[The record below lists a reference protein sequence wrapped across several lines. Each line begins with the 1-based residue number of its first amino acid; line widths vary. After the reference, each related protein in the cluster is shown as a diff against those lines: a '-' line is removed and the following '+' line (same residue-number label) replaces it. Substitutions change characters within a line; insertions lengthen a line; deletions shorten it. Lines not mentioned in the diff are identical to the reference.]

1 VHFDVYKESSEPLQP
16 LQPLHD
22 PNSSL
27 QKPITEAHLAP
38 LPSSNLPNLLQ
49 SSGTNE
55 PMNLSRNQND
65 KNQVGPCEEKT
76 ATSKPWISTD
86 NIPTRSNTALP
97 KLFFGGIPD
106 TISERDLGEYLLD
119 LCEGLGCVGRVIN
132 LDMNTG
138 RGFAFVTFNNEDAS
152 KAILLSRYVSS
163 AVQTTRRR
171 YFAVR
176 HLYIRALPSNLLSA
190 QQPSHLLLTCLSHL
204 PVSRAYLTR
213 PLTHSPPLA
222 PPYVRF
228 HTVRGQQIEVK
239 QTREQGVHHPDSVNH
254 CEISKYFMGGIH
266 PRCTSQ
272 DIRAHFSTLGI
283 SIDKAQVMTKEG
295 KSR

>member
-1 VHFDVYKESSEPLQP
+1 MD
-16 LQPLHD
+16 
-22 PNSSL
+22 
-27 QKPITEAHLAP
+27 
-38 LPSSNLPNLLQ
+38 
-49 SSGTNE
+49 
-55 PMNLSRNQND
+55 LSRNQND
-65 KNQVGPCEEKT
+65 KNQGGPCGKKT

-171 YFAVR
+171 YFTQ
-176 HLYIRALPSNLLSA
+176 LCDIYIYEQCPRTYS
-190 QQPSHLLLTCLSHL
+190 QPSSRPTFFSPACLTCLSHL
-204 PVSRAYLTR
+204 PVSRACLTR
-213 PLTHSPPLA
+213 PLTHSLPLA

>member
-1 VHFDVYKESSEPLQP
+1 MD
-16 LQPLHD
+16 
-22 PNSSL
+22 
-27 QKPITEAHLAP
+27 
-38 LPSSNLPNLLQ
+38 
-49 SSGTNE
+49 
-55 PMNLSRNQND
+55 LSRNQND
-65 KNQVGPCEEKT
+65 KNQGGPSGEKT

-171 YFAVR
+171 YFTQLCDN
-176 HLYIRALPSNLLSA
+176 LYIRAMPSNLLSA
-190 QQPSHLLLTCLSHL
+190 QQPSHLLLTRLSHL
-204 PVSRAYLTR
+204 PVSPACLTCMSHAPVSPVLSLTLR
-213 PLTHSPPLA
+213 PLRPPTSGSTPFEANKL
-222 PPYVRF
+222 R
-228 HTVRGQQIEVK
+228 
-239 QTREQGVHHPDSVNH
+239 S
-254 CEISKYFMGGIH
+254 SK
-266 PRCTSQ
+266 
-272 DIRAHFSTLGI
+272 RASKGSTTPT
-283 SIDKAQVMTKEG
+283 Q
-295 KSR
+295 